1 MEITLRDSVFFTG
14 GWAMQLFLQNLIGGL
29 QIGSIYALIALGYTM
44 VYGIVKLINF
54 AHGDIMMV
62 ASYAVFWVT
71 STTLA
76 TALSSTNPTLNA
88 VLAVLFAIVVCV
100 VLGVLMDRVA
110 YKPLRNAP
118 RISALITAIGISL
131 ALEISAQLI
140 FGSGQVTFP
149 TLIPKIALFK
159 VGRKPVYLLEV
170 LTLVVSI
177 VLMIGLQAFVKN
189 TRTGKAMRAVSED
202 MGAAKLMG
210 VNVDTT
216 ISITFAIGCAL
227 AAIAAVLYAQKV
239 VYVKPLLGSMPGLKA
254 FVAAVL
260 GGIGIIPGAVLG
272 GFLIGIAETFLKYYA
287 SEYVDAMVFGILIL
301 VLLFKP
307 SGILGKKTREKV

>member
-1 MEITLRDSVFFTG
+1 
-14 GWAMQLFLQNLIGGL
+14 MQLFLQNLIGGL

-62 ASYAVFWVT
+62 GSYAVFWIT
-71 STTLA
+71 TTTLVSA
-76 TALSSTNPTLNA
+76 FSSLNPALTA
-88 VLAVLFAIVVCV
+88 VLAVLFSVIVCV
-100 VLGVLMDRVA
+100 ALGVVMDRVA

-131 ALEISAQLI
+131 ALQISAQLI

-170 LTLVVSI
+170 LTLAVSI
-177 VLMIGLQAFVKN
+177 IMMIGLQAFIKN

-202 MGAAKLMG
+202 LGAAKLMG

-216 ISITFAIGCAL
+216 ISITSPS
-227 AAIAAVLYAQKV
+227 AARWPPSARCSTRRRSSTSSLFWAPCPVSR
-239 VYVKPLLGSMPGLKA
+239 PL
-254 FVAAVL
+254 
-260 GGIGIIPGAVLG
+260 
-272 GFLIGIAETFLKYYA
+272 
-287 SEYVDAMVFGILIL
+287 
-301 VLLFKP
+301 
-307 SGILGKKTREKV
+307 

>member
-1 MEITLRDSVFFTG
+1 MPSAIYVFTEG
-14 GWAMQLFLQNLIGGL
+14 DPMQLFLQNLIGGL

-62 ASYAVFWVT
+62 GSYAVFWIT
-71 STTLA
+71 TTTLVA
-76 TALSSTNPTLNA
+76 AASSSHP
-88 VLAVLFAIVVCV
+88 VLAAVFAILFSVIACV
-100 VLGVLMDRVA
+100 ALGVLMDRVA

-118 RISALITAIGISL
+118 RISALITAIGISM
-131 ALEISAQLI
+131 ALQITAQLV
-140 FGSGQVTFP
+140 FGSGQITFP

-159 VGRKPVYLLEV
+159 VGRKPVFLLEV
-170 LTLVVSI
+170 LTLAVSLA
-177 VLMIGLQAFVKN
+177 LMVTLQAFVKK

-202 MGAAKLMG
+202 IGAAKLMG

-227 AAIAAVLYAQKV
+227 AAIGALFYAQKV
-239 VYVKPLLGSMPGLKA
+239 VYIKPLLGSMPGLKA

-260 GGIGIIPGAVLG
+260 GGIGIIPGAALG
-272 GFLIGIAETFLKYYA
+272 GFLIGIAETFMKYYA

-301 VLLFKP
+301 VLLVKP

>member
-1 MEITLRDSVFFTG
+1 
-14 GWAMQLFLQNLIGGL
+14 MQLFLQNLIGGL

-62 ASYAVFWVT
+62 GSYAVFWVT
-71 STTLA
+71 TTTVV
-76 TALSSTNPTLNA
+76 TALSA
-88 VLAVLFAIVVCV
+88 VHPALAATLAVLFAVVFCV

-131 ALEISAQLI
+131 ALQITAQLI

-149 TLIPKIALFK
+149 QMIPKIPLFK

-202 MGAAKLMG
+202 LGAAKLMG

-227 AAIAAVLYAQKV
+227 AAIGAMFYAQKV
-239 VYVKPLLGSMPGLKA
+239 VYIKPLLGSMPGLKA

-272 GFLIGIAETFLKYYA
+272 GFIVGIAETFVKYYA

-301 VLLFKP
+301 VLLVKP

>member
-1 MEITLRDSVFFTG
+1 
-14 GWAMQLFLQNLIGGL
+14 MQVFLQNLIGGL

-54 AHGDIMMV
+54 AHGDVMMV
-62 ASYAVFWVT
+62 GSYAVFWVT
-71 STTLA
+71 TTTLV
-76 TALSSTNPTLNA
+76 TALSSIHPALAA
-88 VLAVLFAIVVCV
+88 VFAVLFAVALCV
-100 VLGVLMDRVA
+100 ALGVLMDRVA

-131 ALEISAQLI
+131 ALQITAQLI

-149 TLIPKIALFK
+149 TLVPKVALFK
-159 VGRKPVYLLEV
+159 VGRKPVQLLEV
-170 LTLVVSI
+170 LTFVVSI

-227 AAIAAVLYAQKV
+227 AAIGAMFYAQKV
-239 VYVKPLLGSMPGLKA
+239 VYIKPLLGSMPGLKA

-272 GFLIGIAETFLKYYA
+272 GFIVGIAETFVKYYA

-307 SGILGKKTREKV
+307 SGLLGKKTREKV

>member
-1 MEITLRDSVFFTG
+1 
-14 GWAMQLFLQNLIGGL
+14 MQLFLQNLIGGL

-62 ASYAVFWVT
+62 GSYAVFWIT
-71 STTLA
+71 TTTLVA
-76 TALSSTNPTLNA
+76 AASSSHP
-88 VLAVLFAIVVCV
+88 VLAAVFAILFSVLVCV
-100 VLGVLMDRVA
+100 ALGVLMDRVA

-118 RISALITAIGISL
+118 RISALITAIGISM
-131 ALEISAQLI
+131 ALQIAAQLV
-140 FGSGQVTFP
+140 FGSGQITFP
-149 TLIPKIALFK
+149 ALIPKIALFK
-159 VGRKPVYLLEV
+159 VGRKPVFLLEV
-170 LTLVVSI
+170 LTLAVSLA
-177 VLMIGLQAFVKN
+177 LMVGLQAFVKK

-202 MGAAKLMG
+202 IGAAKLMG

-227 AAIAAVLYAQKV
+227 AAIGALFYAQKV
-239 VYVKPLLGSMPGLKA
+239 VYIKPLLGSMPGLKA

-272 GFLIGIAETFLKYYA
+272 GFMIGIAETFMKYYA

-301 VLLFKP
+301 VLLVKP